1 MKTYIHLLVIFCC
14 ISYQNAFSQAPTIVK
29 TVSSTPLEPSS
40 KNQTIWQN
48 NHWKGYFFYQGK
60 GSPAKLCVT
69 DGTNA
74 GTIFLAD
81 LGNSETITHILPAQD
96 FVYVLASRIA
106 SFSPFTIEFQMWKSD
121 GTPSGTSLIYTLPVA
136 PFTSAPSF
144 TSDRDDMRNFSI
156 IGNTMYFKGYS
167 AAEGNELW
175 VTDGT
180 NAGTKMIKD
189 IKPGTGSGFP
199 LAFCRI
205 GNDVFFTAYAV
216 GLERK
221 LWKTNG
227 TTEGTVQVD
236 VPEPFFIL
244 DNAVGLVNNKMI
256 FYAHNTVDGYEPY
269 VSDGT
274 GAGTFMLK
282 NINASGNSWLNQSQN
297 AHLRFNANSCFFI
310 ANNGT
315 ANALWRTDG
324 TSAGTIQLTSDA
336 LNVSSGVSGGS
347 YTDID
352 NDGIWLIEYNSI
364 GSGNAEKLYRSNGTV
379 DGTVL
384 AASNLSYAQHLKIY
398 NKELWMASRDIGS
411 PANVEPWRSGG
422 TPANTRQA
430 FDIATGLASSN
441 PFGFFV
447 KNNKLFFF
455 ASIGSTMNLYQYG
468 TSNPDYTFNGNLAG
482 ANWNDAGN
490 WNSNAVPGISDTAK
504 IPAGAQLII
513 SGAPAKAARL
523 EMGMG
528 AKIQLTNVT
537 DSLMIS
543 HSLQN
548 AGSNEFTG
556 NGILVFKTATL
567 QPTIITGG
575 FMAAKIAFLGN
586 ALLPAE
592 PILIKP

>member
-1 MKTYIHLLVIFCC
+1 MQYFRPLLILLFFLQ
-14 ISYQNAFSQAPTIVK
+14 IKNIYSQAPAIVK
-29 TVSSTPLEPSS
+29 TVTGTPAEPSA
-40 KNQTIWQN
+40 KNQNTWQN
-48 NHWKGYFFYQGK
+48 NQWNGLFFYQGK

-74 GTIFLAD
+74 GTTFLAD
-81 LGNSETITHILPAQD
+81 LGTAETITHILPAQD

-106 SFSPFTIEFQMWKSD
+106 SISPFTVEFQIWKSN
-121 GTPSGTSLIYTLPVA
+121 GTAAGTSLIYTMPVA

-144 TSDRDDMRNFSI
+144 TSDRDDLRNFSI
-156 IGNTMYFKGYS
+156 AGNTLYFKGYS

-180 NAGTKMIKD
+180 NAGTKMLKD
-189 IKPGTGSGFP
+189 IKPGTGNGFP
-199 LAFCRI
+199 LAFCRL
-205 GNDVFFTAYAV
+205 GNEVFFSATAV
-216 GLERK
+216 GFERK

-227 TTEGTVQVD
+227 TAEGTVQVP

-256 FYAHNTVDGYEPY
+256 FYAHNTIDGYEPY

-274 GAGTFMLK
+274 AEGTFMLK
-282 NINASGNSWLNQSQN
+282 NINAAGNSWLNQSQN
-297 AHLRFNANSCFFI
+297 AHLRFNATNCFFI

-315 ANALWRTDG
+315 ADALWRTDG
-324 TSAGTIQLTSDA
+324 TSSGTIQLTTNEW
-336 LNVSSGVSGGS
+336 NVSSGVSGGS

-352 NDGIWLIEYNSI
+352 NDGIWLIQYNSI
-364 GSGNAEKLYRSNGTV
+364 GSGNAEKLYRSNGSM

-384 AASNLSYAQHLKIY
+384 AASGLSYAQHLKIY

-422 TPANTRQA
+422 TPANTSQA
-430 FDIATGLASSN
+430 FEIAAGTASSN

-447 KNNKLFFF
+447 KNGKLFFF

-468 TSNPDYTFNGNLAG
+468 SSSPDFTFNGSVAG
-482 ANWNDAGN
+482 ANWNDGGN
-490 WNSNAVPGISDTAK
+490 WNSNAVPGIADTAT
-504 IPAGAQLII
+504 IPAGAQVVI
-513 SGAPAKAARL
+513 SGIPAKAARL
-523 EMGMG
+523 VLGNG
-528 AKIQLTNVT
+528 AKIQLTHAG
-537 DSLMIS
+537 DSLIIS

-548 AGSNEFTG
+548 AGSNEFSG
-556 NGILVFKTATL
+556 NGTLVFKTTTS

-575 FMAAKIAFLGN
+575 FKAAKLAFLGN
-586 ALLPAE
+586 ALLPSD
-592 PILIKP
+592 PIFIKP